1 MKKEREIFLLLCL
14 AVVFLLGSAGQGN
27 ALSLLDEKLSLVGF
41 LRNETGMRLKDRI
54 QHDSFFGFEN
64 AKQEE
69 NQLSVMRTVLQLQG
83 QYTVSDSLKFN
94 FIGRASYNAKWDL
107 DGSIDLPSDG
117 LGNEI
122 WKESE
127 LRAQPDGDYLETDID
142 LREYVVRWDIGNFF
156 IKAGRQQIAWGEADA
171 IRIADIINP
180 LDNSRDF
187 ATSAYNLNWED
198 IRIPQRMI
206 DITYVVPESA
216 HQYEAEVVL
225 NPEDSRVNTNAPYGE
240 TYYMKNGDT
249 SWIPFQTV
257 VAMMGAGGPA
267 IGGTTRNSLQGA
279 IDDAT
284 DEALPENNSNRFAGG
299 IRLRGVFG
307 DGWDTRVYYYYQ
319 RAQNP
324 TYTSTGNFNG
334 VMTYGL
340 PGPPTPPFDGV
351 APFPWDT
358 TDENL
363 GIHCHFPH
371 INTIGGTFNWFSG
384 FLKGVFRGEF
394 GYTID
399 NPYTGLRQGTTFIN
413 VPIAGTIPAA
423 WDGWFNDDIV
433 YKDTVQYMI
442 GFDRPTWIPFLN
454 SNNTFFITGQFYH
467 RMILDYNDEV
477 AGENNKLL
485 LDTVAGKDGSSDH
498 QYLFSLKINTK
509 YYDDRI
515 KPDILTVWDVNGHS
529 GFVKPAIGWEPTYNW
544 RFELGAIYFWAD
556 KYGGSP
562 FSWVKD
568 DDQIYGMIEWRF

>member
-1 MKKEREIFLLLCL
+1 MKKESKTFLLLCL
-14 AVVFLLGSAGQGN
+14 TAVFLLGSAGQGN
-27 ALSLLDEKLSLVGF
+27 ALSLLDEKLTLVGF

-54 QHDSFFGFEN
+54 HHDPFFGFEN

-69 NQLSVMRTVLQLQG
+69 NQLSVMRTVLQVEG
-83 QYTVSDSLKFN
+83 QYTATDNLKFK
-94 FIGRASYNAKWDL
+94 FIGRAHYNARWDL
-107 DGSIDLPSDG
+107 DNAIDLPSDG
-117 LGNEI
+117 LGNQI

-127 LRAQPDGDYLETDID
+127 LRAQPDGEYLETDID

-187 ATSAYNLNWED
+187 ATSAYNLEWED

-206 DITYVVPESA
+206 QLTYVVPESA
-216 HQYEAEVVL
+216 NQYEIEAVI
-225 NPEDSRVNTNAPYGE
+225 NPEDTRVNTNAPYGE

-267 IGGTTRNSLQGA
+267 IGGTTRNSLQKA

-284 DEALPENNSNRFAGG
+284 DDALPENNSNRFAGG

-307 DGWDTRVYYYYQ
+307 NGWDTHVYYYYQ

-324 TYTSTGNFNG
+324 TYTSSGNFNG
-334 VMTYGL
+334 TSIYGM
-340 PGPPTPPFDGV
+340 PGPPSFGLP
-351 APFPWDT
+351 PFPWDT

-363 GIHCHFPH
+363 GIKCHFPH
-371 INTIGGTFNWFSG
+371 INTIGGTLNWFSG

-399 NPYTGLRQGTTFIN
+399 NPYTGLRQGMTDISVTGIP
-413 VPIAGTIPAA
+413 VPVTVA
-423 WDGWFNDDIV
+423 WDGWFNDEIV

-467 RMILDYNDEV
+467 RMVLDYNDEV
-477 AGENNKLL
+477 AGENNRLL

-529 GFVKPAIGWEPTYNW
+529 GFIKPSIGYEPTYNW

-556 KYGGSP
+556 EYGGSP